1 MLTTWGPAEATFQR
15 RKESFRCLVR
25 RIVSWCIF
33 RIFRGM
39 CEPCEPLPSRAGILS
54 PAEGGPASA
63 WTVPQTGSFSF
74 ARQVPRSPG
83 SCGPPS
89 SVNPSLYTNGEASE
103 FRTHWELHGV
113 VSAGVTC
120 PPRDMG
126 RCPQTCLVVLG
137 WQGMSTPGMQWVE
150 VRDPAEC
157 ARAHRTAPTTE
168 GDPAPAARSASRQH
182 PSSRATSEHRT
193 ACGAS

>member
-1 MLTTWGPAEATFQR
+1 MNRVNPSLPELEFSLQQR
-15 RKESFRCLVR
+15 VAQ
-25 RIVSWCIF
+25 
-33 RIFRGM
+33 
-39 CEPCEPLPSRAGILS
+39 PLPGQSLRQEASPLQGRSLDHRA
-54 PAEGGPASA
+54 A
-63 WTVPQTGSFSF
+63 V
-74 ARQVPRSPG
+74 V
-83 SCGPPS
+83 PPS